1 MKQKKKGIGGRL
13 VRVIR
18 WFEETF
24 RRPKRIDYSLLA
36 ILMSLICF
44 GLLMLY
50 STSSYNAS
58 IYYGKGTYY
67 FAKQAAFCVFGFGV
81 MMLFSCIKYQ
91 KLAQVGYRRFFLW
104 GSILVMAL
112 VWTPLGVEV
121 NGARR
126 WIGLGIVQF
135 QPSEIAKVAVILVIP
150 ALICQKGNKIQ
161 SPVECLKII
170 GVAGIPAL
178 AAFVITQNLSAAII
192 LVGIAVVMI
201 FVIHPKTK
209 PFFVLAGIGMGLVVT
224 LRIYLQRFAGAD
236 VVAGGFRFRRVLVW
250 LNPEA
255 YADKGGYQTL
265 QALYAISSGGFFG
278 KGLGNSTQKMIIPE
292 VQNDMILSVIC
303 EELGVFG
310 ALLVLTLFG
319 LLIFRL
325 AVIAQNAPDIYGMLV
340 VTGILAHIFI
350 QVTLNVAVVT
360 NLIPNTGITLPFIS
374 YGGTATVFLMAEM
387 GIAMSI
393 SSEIKLE

>member
-1 MKQKKKGIGGRL
+1 MKKRKKSDGINS
-13 VRVIR
+13 
-18 WFEETF
+18 WMQTTF
-24 RRPKRIDYSLLA
+24 RRPAYIDYSLLA

-50 STSSYNAS
+50 SASSYNTFMDYGNGNNYFGRQTIFCILGFAVMVVAS
-58 IYYGKGTYY
+58 
-67 FAKQAAFCVFGFGV
+67 CVR
-81 MMLFSCIKYQ
+81 YQ
-91 KLAQVGYRRFFLW
+91 KLVRYKLWMYW
-104 GSILVMAL
+104 GSVIAMTL
-112 VWTPLGVEV
+112 VWTPLGIEV

-126 WIGLGIVQF
+126 WITTGIGQL
-135 QPSEIAKVAVILVIP
+135 QPSELAKVAIILVIP

-161 SPVECLKII
+161 TFGECVKTVGI
-170 GVAGIPAL
+170 AGFPAL
-178 AAFVITQNLSAAII
+178 VAYKVTQNLSAAII
-192 LVGIAVVMI
+192 IVGIACVMI
-201 FVIHPKTK
+201 FVIHPKLK
-209 PFFVLAGIGMGLVVT
+209 PFFLISGSMLGLVVAA
-224 LRIYLQRFAGAD
+224 RIYLQRFASMD
-236 VVAGGFRFRRVLVW
+236 MAGGSFRLGRVMVW

-310 ALLVLTLFG
+310 VLLVLTLFG

-325 AVIAQNAPDIYGMLV
+325 AVIAQNAPDIYGTLV
-340 VTGILAHIFI
+340 ATGILAHIFI

-374 YGGTATVFLMAEM
+374 YGGTATVLLMLEM

-393 SSEIKLE
+393 ASEIKVE

>member
-1 MKQKKKGIGGRL
+1 MKKKKKSEGGGR
-13 VRVIR
+13 IR
-18 WFEETF
+18 ELF
-24 RRPKRIDYSLLA
+24 RRPQRIDYSLLA

-50 STSSYNAS
+50 STSSYSAS
-58 IYYGKGTYY
+58 MYYGKGTYY
-67 FAKQAAFCVFGFGV
+67 FGKQAFFCVLGFGV
-81 MMLFSCIKYQ
+81 MMLFSCVRYQ
-91 KLAQVGYRRFFLW
+91 KLGMAKYKLLLYW
-104 GSILVMAL
+104 GSIAAMAL
-112 VWTPLGVEV
+112 VWTPLGIEV

-126 WIGLGIVQF
+126 WITVGIGQL
-135 QPSEIAKVAVILVIP
+135 QPSELAKVAVILVIP

-161 SPVECLKII
+161 SPAECLKII
-170 GVAGIPAL
+170 GIAGIPAL
-178 AAFVITQNLSAAII
+178 AAYKITQNLSAAII
-192 LVGIAVVMI
+192 IVGIAVVMI

-209 PFFVLAGIGMGLVVT
+209 PFFLLAGIGMGLVVA
-224 LRIYLQRFAGAD
+224 LRIYLQRFAGTDIA
-236 VVAGGFRFRRVLVW
+236 VGSFRLGRILVW

-310 ALLVLTLFG
+310 VLLVLILFG

-325 AVIAQNAPDIYGMLV
+325 AVIAQNAPDIYGTLV
-340 VTGILAHIFI
+340 ATGILAHIFI

-374 YGGTATVFLMAEM
+374 YGGTATVLLMLEM
-387 GIAMSI
+387 GVAMSI
-393 SSEIKLE
+393 SSEIKVE